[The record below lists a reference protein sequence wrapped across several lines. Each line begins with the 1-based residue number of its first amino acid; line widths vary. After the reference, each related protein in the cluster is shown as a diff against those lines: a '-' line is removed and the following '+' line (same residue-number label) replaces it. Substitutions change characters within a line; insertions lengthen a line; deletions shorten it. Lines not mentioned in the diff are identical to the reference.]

1 MKIASPLWLCAAL
14 FFGGFGGARLAAQS
28 QPQTLDVP
36 EALKGKALTVS
47 INAYV
52 LQNGTTVAWQ
62 QQGLRY
68 TVPGTPV
75 AFRLVGSNVVIAIQ
89 VTPYENEKGGAI
101 LVTQGQVWVKGE
113 GGEISYRTT
122 LESVLVRYGEKVLFF
137 PLGRSPDGR
146 APICIELSV
155 DHYNDL
161 GKAAPSALDA
171 TPRDGKA
178 GGDSPKPPADQSL
191 PSPPAPPPPG
201 KGSDK

>member
-1 MKIASPLWLCAAL
+1 MSRSSPLWLCAAL
-14 FFGGFGGARLAAQS
+14 FLGGARFSAQV
-28 QPQTLDVP
+28 QAQALDVP

-52 LQNGTTVAWQ
+52 LQSGSTVAWQ

-146 APICIELSV
+146 APICVELSV
-155 DHYNDL
+155 DHYNEL
-161 GKAAPSALDA
+161 GQAAPSALDA
-171 TPRDGKA
+171 APRDGKT
-178 GGDSPKPPADQSL
+178 GGDLPKPPADQSL

>member
-1 MKIASPLWLCAAL
+1 MKISSPLWLCAAL
-14 FFGGFGGARLAAQS
+14 VFSGFAGARLAAQA
-28 QPQTLDVP
+28 QTQTPDVP

-52 LQNGTTVAWQ
+52 LQDGSTVAWQ

-101 LVTQGQVWVKGE
+101 LVTQGQIWVKGE
-113 GGEISYRTT
+113 NGELSYRTT
-122 LESVLVRYGEKVLFF
+122 LESVLVRFGEKVLFF

-146 APICIELSV
+146 APICVELSV
-155 DHYNDL
+155 DHYNEL
-161 GKAAPSALDA
+161 GKVAPSALDA
-171 TPRDGKA
+171 SPRDGKA
-178 GGDSPKPPADQSL
+178 GGDNPKPPADQPL
-191 PSPPAPPPPG
+191 PSPPPPPG

>member
-1 MKIASPLWLCAAL
+1 MKISSPLWLCAAL
-14 FFGGFGGARLAAQS
+14 FFGGFGGPRLAAQT
-28 QPQTLDVP
+28 QTPDIP

-52 LQNGTTVAWQ
+52 LQNGSTVAWQ

-75 AFRLVGSNVVIAIQ
+75 AFRLMGSNVVIAIQ

-101 LVTQGQVWVKGE
+101 LVTQGQVWIKGE

-137 PLGRSPDGR
+137 PLGRSPDGH
-146 APICIELSV
+146 APICVELSV
-155 DHYNDL
+155 DHYNEL
-161 GKAAPSALDA
+161 GKVAPSSLDA
-171 TPRDGKA
+171 GSRDGKS
-178 GGDSPKPPADQSL
+178 GGDSPRPPADQPL
-191 PSPPAPPPPG
+191 PLPPPPG

>member
-1 MKIASPLWLCAAL
+1 MSRSSPLWLCAAL
-14 FFGGFGGARLAAQS
+14 FLGGARFSAQA
-28 QPQTLDVP
+28 QALDVP

-52 LQNGTTVAWQ
+52 LQGGSTVAWQ

-146 APICIELSV
+146 APIFIELSV
-155 DHYNDL
+155 DHYNEL
-161 GKAAPSALDA
+161 GKAAPSALDGA
-171 TPRDGKA
+171 PRDGKS
-178 GGDSPKPPADQSL
+178 GGDNPRPPADQGL
-191 PSPPAPPPPG
+191 PTPPAPPPSG
-201 KGSDK
+201 KGSGK